1 MNLITS
7 QGSPHMPKSLNQI
20 MHGKSA
26 STFLTFMS
34 IIIFVCFVA
43 ISVGMVF
50 SNGVCCGDDAYFA
63 VVAKN
68 LANGLGYSSS
78 FYGSTSYTLQP
89 FDTGISTGPTII
101 LPASLIIKL
110 FGNTYWAPGLTIVTI
125 WSTLLVMIGKLI
137 IKQVPSH
144 KNFLAMV
151 FVFFF
156 YCLTFFPYHFEHWYS
171 LLGEV
176 PSALFIILGILVYFD
191 KSTKGNLLL
200 TGLLFSLAVQSKQIA
215 LLPFITFI
223 VFVNLKEL
231 IFYKYSIVN
240 FFQSF
245 IQSSFFI
252 FLGFIAPIFLFEIW
266 RYISLGFNGYLNYW
280 LEFFSFFVDK
290 GVGGTTQS
298 WELITSRIGLL
309 KTRFGI
315 SLPVIIIFLSL
326 IFFEIRKDKKIQK
339 IYSVIFAIVIV
350 YSIYWIYFSIGWARY
365 YIICL
370 ILIIFCFI
378 FPLFLKNTCKKIS
391 LVYLIVLVTVS
402 IINFRNLNVT
412 SAFQGIS
419 LFTRTTS
426 SASSEIMVD
435 LLSTQLDK
443 KPFITQ
449 WWATA
454 ADLEYLLP
462 SYLNFT
468 TYHDQT
474 FNFDKPFVVVVDT
487 RLVAPDEDFEKLL
500 KWCKTYEVNRYIY
513 GLCEPIK
520 MNN

>member
-1 MNLITS
+1 
-7 QGSPHMPKSLNQI
+7 MPKSVDQI
-20 MHGKSA
+20 MYGKSA
-26 STFLTFMS
+26 STFLTFIS
-34 IIIFVCFVA
+34 ILIFVCFVT
-43 ISVGMVF
+43 INLGMVF
-50 SNGVCCGDDAYFA
+50 SSGVCCGDDAYFA

-110 FGNTYWAPGLTIVTI
+110 FGNTYWAPGLTIVAI
-125 WSTLLVMIGKLI
+125 WSTLLIMIGKLI
-137 IKQVPSH
+137 FKQVPSH
-144 KNFLAMV
+144 INFLAMV
-151 FVFFF
+151 LVFFF

-223 VFVNLKEL
+223 VFVNFITL
-231 IFYKYSIVN
+231 ISDKLSIGN
-240 FFQSF
+240 F
-245 IQSSFFI
+245 IKSSIESNLFI

-266 RYISLGFNGYLNYW
+266 RYISLGFNGYVNYL

-298 WELITSRIGLL
+298 WELISSRVGLL
-309 KTRFGI
+309 KSRFGI
-315 SLPVIIIFLSL
+315 SLPIVIIFLSL
-326 IFFEIRKDKKIQK
+326 FFFEVRKDKKLLK
-339 IYSVIFAIVIV
+339 IYSVIFTIVIV
-350 YSIYWIYFSIGWARY
+350 YSIYWIFFSIGWARY

-370 ILIIFCFI
+370 ILIIFCLI

-391 LVYLIVLVTVS
+391 LLYLIVLVTVS
-402 IINFRNLNVT
+402 IINFRNLNLT
-412 SAFQGIS
+412 HPFQGIT
-419 LFTRTTS
+419 LFTRSAS

-462 SYLNFT
+462 SYSNFT

-474 FNFDKPFVVVVDT
+474 FDFEKQFVIAVDS
-487 RLVAPDEDFEKLL
+487 RLLAPDEDFEELL
-500 KWCKTYEVNRYIY
+500 EGCKTYEVNRYIY

-520 MNN
+520 NEQ